1 MDKLKEECG
10 VVGIYSKQRGNIG
23 ERIYHGLI
31 SLQHRGQES
40 AGIATWHYD
49 RIMHYKH
56 LGLVQEVFN
65 QDNLTNLTG
74 HMGIGHV
81 RYSTTGAEDDRKNA
95 QPLVQTFKGGDLAL
109 AHNGNI
115 INAMSI
121 RDEMVNDGHSFHTTI
136 DSEIIIRLIAK
147 NYQGDAFEAIKKACG
162 EIKGAYALVIMLG
175 GKLYGVR
182 DPHGFRPLV
191 LGSNAEGDYILS
203 SETATLDLLDARRV
217 GDVSKGEIIEISD
230 EGVRREFFNDKE
242 KKALCSFEYVYFSRP
257 DSTIDGKYVF
267 SVRKNLGAKLAQK
280 DEKTYDVVAPVPDSG
295 IPAAIGYAH
304 EKGMNYTNVLM
315 KNKYIGRTFISP
327 NQEQRDIQLRLKLNV
342 LTEEVKGKSIVLID
356 DSIVRG
362 TTMKKLIFQ
371 LKDAGAREVHVRIS
385 SPPVMHSCYFGID
398 TPSKK
403 SLIGANYSVEEICK
417 HIGADSLKFLTP
429 DDLVDAIGDNE
440 ALCRACFTGEYPME
454 VPKKSSKYIFE
465 KV

>member
-10 VVGIYSKQRGNIG
+10 VVGIYSKERSSLG
-23 ERIYHGLI
+23 ERIYYGLI

-49 RIMHYKH
+49 RILHYKN
-56 LGLVQEVFN
+56 LGLVQEVFGED
-65 QDNLTNLTG
+65 QLVNLTG

-81 RYSTTGAEDDRKNA
+81 RYSTTGSDERKNA

-115 INAMSI
+115 INAPSI
-121 RDEMVNDGHSFHTTI
+121 REKLVDEGHSFHTTI

-147 NYQGDAFEAIKKACG
+147 NYQGDPFEAIRQTCLS
-162 EIKGAYALVIMLG
+162 IRGAYALVIMME

-182 DPHGFRPLV
+182 DPHGLRPLV
-191 LGSNAEGDYILS
+191 LGMNTHGDYILS
-203 SETATLDLLDARRV
+203 SETTTLDLLDARRIN
-217 GDVSKGEIIEISD
+217 DVKKGEIIEISD
-230 EGVRREFFNDKE
+230 EGVRREFFNSDE
-242 KKALCSFEYVYFSRP
+242 PKALCSFEYVYFSRP
-257 DSTIDGKYVF
+257 DSYIDGKYVF
-267 SVRKNLGAKLAQK
+267 TVRKNLGAKLAEK
-280 DEKTYDVVAPVPDSG
+280 DDKNYDVVAPVPDSG
-295 IPAAIGYAH
+295 IPAAIGYAQA
-304 EKGMNYTNVLM
+304 KGTHYTNVLM
-315 KNKYIGRTFISP
+315 KNKYIGRTFINP
-327 NQEQRDIQLRLKLNV
+327 TQEQRDIQLRLKLNV
-342 LTEEVKGKSIVLID
+342 LKEEVKGKSIVLID

-385 SPPVMHSCYFGID
+385 SSPVMHSCYFGID

-403 SLIGANYSVEEICK
+403 SLIGANYSVDEIRD

-429 DDLVDAIGDNE
+429 DDLTDAIGENDG
-440 ALCRACFTGEYPME
+440 LCRACFNGEYPMD
-454 VPKKSSKYIFE
+454 VPKKSTKYIFE

>member
-10 VVGIYSKQRGNIG
+10 VVGIYSKERSSLG
-23 ERIYHGLI
+23 ERIYYGLI

-49 RIMHYKH
+49 RILHYKN
-56 LGLVQEVFN
+56 LGLVQEVFGED
-65 QDNLTNLTG
+65 QLVNLTG

-81 RYSTTGAEDDRKNA
+81 RYSTTGSDERKNA

-115 INAMSI
+115 INAPSI
-121 RDEMVNDGHSFHTTI
+121 REKLVDEGHSFHTTI

-147 NYQGDAFEAIKKACG
+147 NYQGDPFEAIRQTCLS
-162 EIKGAYALVIMLG
+162 IRGAYALVIMME

-182 DPHGFRPLV
+182 DPHGLRPLV
-191 LGSNAEGDYILS
+191 LGMNTHGDYILS
-203 SETATLDLLDARRV
+203 SETTTLDLLDARRIN
-217 GDVSKGEIIEISD
+217 DVKKGEIIEISD
-230 EGVRREFFNDKE
+230 EGVRREFFNSDE
-242 KKALCSFEYVYFSRP
+242 PKALCSFEYVYFSRP
-257 DSTIDGKYVF
+257 DSYIDGKYVF
-267 SVRKNLGAKLAQK
+267 TVRKNLGAKLAEK
-280 DEKTYDVVAPVPDSG
+280 DDKNYDVVAPVPDSG
-295 IPAAIGYAH
+295 IPAAIGYAQA
-304 EKGMNYTNVLM
+304 KGTHYTNVLM
-315 KNKYIGRTFISP
+315 KNKYIGRTFINP
-327 NQEQRDIQLRLKLNV
+327 TQEQRDIQLRLKLNV
-342 LTEEVKGKSIVLID
+342 LKEEVKGKSIVLID

-403 SLIGANYSVEEICK
+403 SLIGANYSVDEIRD

-429 DDLVDAIGDNE
+429 DDLTDAIGENDG
-440 ALCRACFTGEYPME
+440 LCRACFNGEYPMD
-454 VPKKSSKYIFE
+454 VPKKSTKYIFE

>member
-10 VVGIYSKQRGNIG
+10 VVGIYSKERSSLG
-23 ERIYHGLI
+23 ERIYYGLI

-49 RIMHYKH
+49 RILHYKN
-56 LGLVQEVFN
+56 LGLVQEVFGED
-65 QDNLTNLTG
+65 QLVNLTG

-81 RYSTTGAEDDRKNA
+81 RYSTTGSDERKNA

-115 INAMSI
+115 INAPSI
-121 RDEMVNDGHSFHTTI
+121 REKLVDEGHSFHTTI

-147 NYQGDAFEAIKKACG
+147 NYQGDLFEAIRQTCLS
-162 EIKGAYALVIMLG
+162 IRGAYALVIMME

-182 DPHGFRPLV
+182 DPHGLRPLV
-191 LGSNAEGDYILS
+191 LGMNTHGDYILS
-203 SETATLDLLDARRV
+203 SETTTLDLLDARRIN
-217 GDVSKGEIIEISD
+217 DVKKGEIIEISD
-230 EGVRREFFNDKE
+230 EGVRREFFNSDE
-242 KKALCSFEYVYFSRP
+242 PKALCSFEYVYFSRP
-257 DSTIDGKYVF
+257 DSYIDGKYVF
-267 SVRKNLGAKLAQK
+267 TVRKNLGAKLAEK
-280 DEKTYDVVAPVPDSG
+280 DDKNYDVVAPVPDSG
-295 IPAAIGYAH
+295 IPAAIGYAQA
-304 EKGMNYTNVLM
+304 KGTHYTNVLM
-315 KNKYIGRTFISP
+315 KNKYIGRTFINP
-327 NQEQRDIQLRLKLNV
+327 TQEQRDIQLRLKLNV
-342 LTEEVKGKSIVLID
+342 LKEEVKGKSIVLID

-403 SLIGANYSVEEICK
+403 SLIGANYSVDEIRD

-429 DDLVDAIGDNE
+429 DDLTDAIGENDG
-440 ALCRACFTGEYPME
+440 LCRACFNGEYPMD
-454 VPKKSSKYIFE
+454 VPKKSTKYIFE

>member
-1 MDKLKEECG
+1 MDKLNEECG
-10 VVGIYSKQRGNIG
+10 VVGIYSKERSSLG
-23 ERIYHGLI
+23 ERIYYGLI

-49 RIMHYKH
+49 RILHYKN
-56 LGLVQEVFN
+56 LGLVQEVFGED
-65 QDNLTNLTG
+65 QLVNLTG

-81 RYSTTGAEDDRKNA
+81 RYSTTGSDERKNA

-115 INAMSI
+115 INAPSI
-121 RDEMVNDGHSFHTTI
+121 REKLVDEGHSFHTTI

-147 NYQGDAFEAIKKACG
+147 NYQGDLFEAIRQTCLS
-162 EIKGAYALVIMLG
+162 IRGAYALVIMME

-182 DPHGFRPLV
+182 DPHGLRPLV
-191 LGSNAEGDYILS
+191 LGMNTHGDYILS
-203 SETATLDLLDARRV
+203 SETTTLDLLDARRIN
-217 GDVSKGEIIEISD
+217 DVKKGEIIEISD
-230 EGVRREFFNDKE
+230 EGVRREFFNSDE
-242 KKALCSFEYVYFSRP
+242 PKALCSFEYVYFSRP
-257 DSTIDGKYVF
+257 DSYIDGKYVF
-267 SVRKNLGAKLAQK
+267 TVRKNLGAKLAEK
-280 DEKTYDVVAPVPDSG
+280 DDKNYDVVAPVPDSG
-295 IPAAIGYAH
+295 IPAAIGYAQA
-304 EKGMNYTNVLM
+304 KGTHYTNVLM
-315 KNKYIGRTFISP
+315 KNKYIGRTFINP
-327 NQEQRDIQLRLKLNV
+327 TQEQRDIQLRLKLNV
-342 LTEEVKGKSIVLID
+342 LKEEVKGKSIVLID

-403 SLIGANYSVEEICK
+403 SLIGANYSVDEIRD

-429 DDLVDAIGDNE
+429 DDLTDAIGENDG
-440 ALCRACFTGEYPME
+440 LCRACFNGEYPMD
-454 VPKKSSKYIFE
+454 VPKKSTKYIFE

>member
-1 MDKLKEECG
+1 MDKLNEECG
-10 VVGIYSKQRGNIG
+10 VVGIYSKERSSLG
-23 ERIYHGLI
+23 ERIYYGLI

-49 RIMHYKH
+49 RILHYKN
-56 LGLVQEVFN
+56 LGLVQEVFGED
-65 QDNLTNLTG
+65 QLVNLTG

-81 RYSTTGAEDDRKNA
+81 RYSTTGSDERKNA

-115 INAMSI
+115 INAPSI
-121 RDEMVNDGHSFHTTI
+121 REKLVDEGHSFHTTI

-147 NYQGDAFEAIKKACG
+147 NYQGDPFEAIRQTCLS
-162 EIKGAYALVIMLG
+162 IRGAYALVIMME

-182 DPHGFRPLV
+182 DPHGLRPLV
-191 LGSNAEGDYILS
+191 LGMNTHGDYILS
-203 SETATLDLLDARRV
+203 SETTTLDLLDARRIN
-217 GDVSKGEIIEISD
+217 DVKKGEIIEISD
-230 EGVRREFFNDKE
+230 EGVRREFFNSDE
-242 KKALCSFEYVYFSRP
+242 PKALCSFEYVYFSRP
-257 DSTIDGKYVF
+257 DSYIDGKYVF
-267 SVRKNLGAKLAQK
+267 TVRKNLGAKLAEK
-280 DEKTYDVVAPVPDSG
+280 DDKNYDVVAPVPDSG
-295 IPAAIGYAH
+295 IPAAIGYAQA
-304 EKGMNYTNVLM
+304 KGTHYTNVLM
-315 KNKYIGRTFISP
+315 KNKYIGRTFINP
-327 NQEQRDIQLRLKLNV
+327 TQEQRDIQLRLKLN
-342 LTEEVKGKSIVLID
+342 LLKEEVKGKSIVLID

-403 SLIGANYSVEEICK
+403 SLIGANYSVDEIRD

-429 DDLVDAIGDNE
+429 DDLTDAIGENDG
-440 ALCRACFTGEYPME
+440 LCRACFNGEYPMD
-454 VPKKSSKYIFE
+454 VPKKSTKYIFE